1 MKDAI
6 VLNLPIQIWRTAKR
20 DGYVIRDA
28 KQTEFFFYE
37 KGIKEGEKTEKLEKI
52 AKKIS
57 DKLAKELVPDKT
69 DEVAFNGHVY
79 NKRDTVSEI
88 ANRACFEMLK
98 KEEKATKKEM
108 DYDGFCCLVPPG
120 VEELEFIE
128 INGVKVKIPKSR
140 KARNIL
146 YDGKRLFDEKWIEER
161 DKNIVKNIKKIFSN
175 NCGLNLEYIA
185 KHKENRIVKC
195 GGGKNGNGKWTEYLS
210 QWLNIFT
217 ELGSIAKDVWLI
229 QLDNDDLDDVFDIY
243 IGLKLC

>member
-6 VLNLPIQIWRTAKR
+6 VLDLPIQIRRTVNR

-37 KGIKEGEKTEKLEKI
+37 KGIKEGEKEEKLEKI

-69 DEVAFNGHVY
+69 DVVVFNGLVY
-79 NKRDTVSEI
+79 NKRDCVSEI
-88 ANRACFEMLK
+88 ANRACFEMLE
-98 KEEKATKKEM
+98 KEEKATKIEM
-108 DYDGFCCLVPPG
+108 DYDGFCSLVPV
-120 VEELEFIE
+120 VEEIEVIE
-128 INGVKVKIPKSR
+128 INGVKVKIPKTR

-161 DKNIVKNIKKIFSN
+161 DKNIVKNIKKIFSG
-175 NCGLNLEYIA
+175 NCGLSLEYIA
-185 KHKENRIVKC
+185 KHKENRIIKC

-217 ELGSIAKDVWLI
+217 ELNSIAKDVWLI
-229 QLDNDDLDDVFDIY
+229 ELENDDLDDVFDLY
-243 IGLKLC
+243 IGIKLC

>member
-1 MKDAI
+1 MENVIK
-6 VLNLPIQIWRTAKR
+6 LNLPIQIWRTAER

-57 DKLAKELVPDKT
+57 DKIAKELVPDKT
-69 DEVAFNGHVY
+69 DEVVFNGHVY
-79 NKRDTVSEI
+79 KKRDSVSEI
-88 ANRACFEMLK
+88 ANRACFEMLE

-108 DYDGFCCLVPPG
+108 DYDGFCRLVPE
-120 VEELEFIE
+120 VEELRVIE
-128 INGVKVKIPKSR
+128 INGVKVKIPKTR

-161 DKNIVKNIKKIFSN
+161 DKDIVKNIKKIFSN

-185 KHKENRIVKC
+185 KHKEYRIVKC
-195 GGGKNGNGKWTEYLS
+195 GGGKNGHGKWTEYLS